1 MNWARFAMTVAAAG
15 VAASFT
21 DWLFMGVLFHGKY
34 LETPE
39 MWRRPQGGK
48 GETQAIVLTSLV
60 STISCAVIIYVCER
74 IHMHTYAQSL
84 KLAVA
89 MWVAALPIL
98 ATFSIWTKYHPTLAV
113 SHSLGWLARFVLSAV
128 AATLLMH

>member
-1 MNWARFAMTVAAAG
+1 M
-15 VAASFT
+15 
-21 DWLFMGVLFHGKY
+21 
-34 LETPE
+34 
-39 MWRRPQGGK
+39 
-48 GETQAIVLTSLV
+48 
-60 STISCAVIIYVCER
+60 IIYVCER
-74 IHMHTYAQSL
+74 IHLHTYGQSL

-113 SHSLGWLARFVLSAV
+113 SHSLGWLARFALSAV

>member
-1 MNWARFAMTVAAAG
+1 MNWARFAMAVVAAG

-34 LETPE
+34 LETSE

-60 STISCAVIIYVCER
+60 STLSCAVIIYLCER
-74 IHMHTYAQSL
+74 IHMHTYSQSL
-84 KLAVA
+84 KLAMA

-98 ATFSIWTKYHPTLAV
+98 ATFSVWTKYHPTLAV

>member
-1 MNWARFAMTVAAAG
+1 MNWARFAMAVVAAG

-48 GETQAIVLTSLV
+48 GETRAIVLTSLV
-60 STISCAVIIYVCER
+60 STSSCAVIIYVCER
-74 IHMHTYAQSL
+74 THMHTYAQSL

-98 ATFSIWTKYHPTLAV
+98 ATFSIWTKYHPMLAV
-113 SHSLGWLARFVLSAV
+113 THSLGWLARFVLSAV

>member
-1 MNWARFAMTVAAAG
+1 MNWTRFAMAVAAAG

-60 STISCAVIIYVCER
+60 STISCAVIIYLCER
-74 IHMHTYAQSL
+74 IHMHTYSQSL

-98 ATFSIWTKYHPTLAV
+98 ATFSIWTKYHATLAV